1 MASAPIAALAQGLA
15 ANGGVAA
22 LRDRCLAQIAA
33 DDHQWHAMRATDVD
47 AGVEPGVTGG
57 ALYGVPIVVKDNI
70 DVFGMPTTSGCLALA
85 RAMPLRDAAVV
96 ARLRAAGAVLL
107 GKTNMSEL
115 SFEIRS
121 RSSLGGDVLCPFDP
135 ATTAGGSS
143 GGAAVAVARGY
154 AMAALGSDTGGSI
167 RIPAAINGL
176 VGFRPAHGALPMTGL
191 APLAPSTDTVGP
203 ITRCVADALHVFLA
217 LGGRV
222 SPLAG
227 PDSGIRVG
235 VVRQAFG
242 DDPRVLAA
250 MDVACERLRH
260 SGAVVVD
267 RFAIA
272 DIEAHLH
279 GTHIVDVE
287 FGAAFDAYL
296 ARNFMAGTAPASLT
310 ELIASGAFLPEY
322 EALLRQRLATDP
334 MDAAAVL
341 ARHAALRTALQQAM
355 TDARVECLIYPTL
368 RVVPDSLDNPKG
380 GWAAELAART
390 GWPAISVPVI
400 AAAGARPIGAEV
412 LMPAGDEARLFALAA
427 VLETAI

>member
-1 MASAPIAALAQGLA
+1 MAPEPIAALAQRLA
-15 ANGGVAA
+15 ATGGVAA
-22 LRDRCLAQIAA
+22 LRDTCLARIAA
-33 DDHQWHAMRATDVD
+33 DDHQWHAMRATDCD
-47 AGVEPGVTGG
+47 AGVMPGVTGG

-70 DVFGMPTTSGCLALA
+70 DVAGMPTTSGCQALA
-85 RAMPLRDAAVV
+85 RALPLRDATVV

-176 VGFRPAHGALPMTGL
+176 VGFRPAHGALPMAGV
-191 APLAPSTDTVGP
+191 APLAPSTDTIGP
-203 ITRCVADALHVFLA
+203 IARCVADALHVYQA
-217 LGGRV
+217 LGGEV
-222 SPLAG
+222 APSTGSL
-227 PDSGIRVG
+227 SGIRIG

-250 MDVACERLRH
+250 MELACDRLRRA
-260 SGAVVVD
+260 GANVD
-267 RFAIA
+267 DFAIA
-272 DIEAHLH
+272 DIDGHLQ

-296 ARNFMAGTAPASLT
+296 ARNFVAGTAPGSLAD
-310 ELIASGAFLPEY
+310 LIASGAFLPEY
-322 EALLRQRLATDP
+322 DALLRRRLATDP
-334 MDAAAVL
+334 MDARAVL
-341 ARHAALRTALQQAM
+341 ARHAGLRDALQRAM
-355 TDARVECLIYPTL
+355 ADAGVECLIYPTL

-390 GWPAISVPVI
+390 GWPAISVPVT
-400 AAAGARPIGAEV
+400 AAAGARPIGAEL
-412 LMPAGDEARLFALAA
+412 LMRAGDEARLFALAT
-427 VLETAI
+427 VLETA